1 MSGAAATS
9 GPARLRLG
17 VAGLAALFAIG
28 AVGGLIGDMCH
39 VESGTT
45 RYLDDPFPYV
55 WRSQLWFPLMVGAG
69 TAALGWIRVRFGP
82 LEDGER
88 AERGRDAVA
97 MIAAVLALYA
107 LTALVRGEPQPAA
120 VVICWA
126 VAALIVA
133 RWARGPAELGCAA
146 LAAVVGV
153 GTEALLAAA
162 GVFSYADDISRFGG
176 VASWL
181 PALYL
186 AYGVVAAR
194 LGLLAARLTGSAADG
209 GGAG

>member
-1 MSGAAATS
+1 MSALASTGSEANDEAAPRLAAA
-9 GPARLRLG
+9 GI
-17 VAGLAALFAIG
+17 AALFLVG

-45 RYLDDPFPYV
+45 TYLEDPLPYV

-69 TAALGWIRVRFGP
+69 TAALGWIRVRLATSGSG
-82 LEDGER
+82 DER
-88 AERGRDAVA
+88 DEPEGLRDAVA
-97 MIAAVLALYA
+97 MIASVIALYA

-126 VAALIVA
+126 VAAVIVA
-133 RWARGPAELGCAA
+133 RWARGPADLACAA
-146 LAAVVGV
+146 LAALFGV
-153 GTEALLAAA
+153 TSEIVLAAA
-162 GVFSYADDISRFGG
+162 GVFEYAGDIARFAG

-186 AYGVVAAR
+186 AYGVVAGR
-194 LGLLAARLTGSAADG
+194 LGLIAARSDD
-209 GGAG
+209 